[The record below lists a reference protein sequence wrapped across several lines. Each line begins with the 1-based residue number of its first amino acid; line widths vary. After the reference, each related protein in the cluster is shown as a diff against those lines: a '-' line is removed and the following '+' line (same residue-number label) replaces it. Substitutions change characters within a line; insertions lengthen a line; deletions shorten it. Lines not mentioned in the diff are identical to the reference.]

1 MASYSA
7 PSSKYTGIYN
17 PNYFIGREDETL
29 INGVLDAAEITGNYV
44 KLDGTSIMQG
54 RLTTPE
60 ILLFNGGTVRFDD
73 NTEQSTAFTSSHV
86 SDIETNKQKLTNVTS
101 SNDDTTISG
110 SLQVRSIVFLDD
122 GSEEQ
127 TAAFQQSH
135 VNDISANKQKLT
147 NSTFDSQTGLLTI
160 SNLHATALTSGTFNS
175 SHLSGTLSNVQAQL
189 TTLSSDVTPLKT
201 NCQQISYDSQT
212 LTTVIPDDIELE
224 NVFCDKITLNG
235 SVQTDAYTSELDE
248 MLRSANSKTVHITA
262 SQTGQPSTVISGGV
276 STNFLSLYNGYSALG
291 KITFPDLSEQ
301 TTAYSEVEQS
311 KTQHQSAA
319 LLAGG
324 IKLTLFGGTVQANIL
339 KTGELK
345 FSDGSSQSTAFTS
358 TDKTNI
364 SNIANIATNTQN
376 ITSLGSFTEINGF
389 LNCHNTVFLEDQ
401 VKLTFYNQDQ
411 NYAYTDADRNKLQSL
426 TINNGIIPS
435 NKIGTGI
442 ISDAEFNCLNNCTYN
457 IQNALNSLNIPKMS
471 QTFTLDSNVIL
482 QNGDTIF
489 AANTEYG
496 SSSSNVTIDMR
507 SLGGFDP
514 QWQSNGIMNNNNEF
528 IKLGVYLINV
538 RATLLNLKWY
548 RKCLLKFFNVYYPN
562 YNDGFIPEGIELNS
576 STSNESDKYFAATH
590 VIRVTNTQYTYF
602 NLRLEYWF
610 ASALSGSSQLNM
622 EIQITEL

>member
-1 MASYSA
+1 M
-7 PSSKYTGIYN
+7 I
-17 PNYFIGREDETL
+17 
-29 INGVLDAAEITGNYV
+29 
-44 KLDGTSIMQG
+44 
-54 RLTTPE
+54 
-60 ILLFNGGTVRFDD
+60 
-73 NTEQSTAFTSSHV
+73 
-86 SDIETNKQKLTNVTS
+86 
-101 SNDDTTISG
+101 
-110 SLQVRSIVFLDD
+110 FLP
-122 GSEEQ
+122 
-127 TAAFQQSH
+127 
-135 VNDISANKQKLT
+135 ANK
-147 NSTFDSQTGLLTI
+147 TFDSQTGVLTI

-175 SHLSGTLSNVQAQL
+175 SHLSGTISNVQTQL
-189 TTLSSDVTPLKT
+189 TTLSSDITPLKT

-212 LTTVIPDDIELE
+212 LTTTISDNTELE
-224 NVFCDKITLNG
+224 NVFCDKITFG
-235 SVQTDAYTSELDE
+235 YHEQTDAFTSLEKTKLSWLNIDADGMLINQIEYLDGSTQSTAYTSELDE
-248 MLRSANSKTVHITA
+248 MLRSANNKTIHITA
-262 SQTGQPSTVISGGV
+262 SQTGQPSTVITGNTA
-276 STNFLSLYNGYSALG
+276 TNFLTLYDGYSSLG
-291 KITFPDLSEQ
+291 RITFPDLSEQ

-319 LLAGG
+319 LLAGN

-345 FSDGSSQSTAFTS
+345 FSDNSSQSTAFTS
-358 TDKTNI
+358 TDRTNI
-364 SNIANIATNTQN
+364 SNIATNTQN

-426 TINNGIIPS
+426 TISNGIIPS

-457 IQNALNSLNIPKMS
+457 IQNALNSLNTPKMS
-471 QTFTLDSNVIL
+471 QTFTLDSNLIL

-489 AANTEYG
+489 ATNTEYG
-496 SSSSNVTIDMR
+496 SNSSNVTIDMR

-514 QWQSNGIMNNNNEF
+514 QWRNNGIMNNNNEF

-576 STSNESDKYFAATH
+576 SSSNESDKYFAATH